1 MFNSNDPDFVV
12 WKVEVQRMHR
22 YVSKKFIGGVFS
34 YSIMWQLNVFD
45 ECSFIDSL
53 RQWIYIFI
61 PESHF
66 PHLECLLCV
75 TLINNTQFDWNY
87 SLLLLRVQKLRETGI
102 INPIKLIFIVHFI
115 KFLVMIKVFLVS
127 MRIPLLLSPYNH
139 LFI

>member
-12 WKVEVQRMHR
+12 WKIEVRRMHR
-22 YVSKKFIGGVFS
+22 YVSKKFPGGVFS
-34 YSIMWQLNVFD
+34 DSIMWQLNVFN

-53 RQWIYIFI
+53 RQWFYIFV

-75 TLINNTQFDWNY
+75 PLINNTQFAWDY
-87 SLLLLRVQKLRETGI
+87 SLLLLRVQKLREAGI

>member
-22 YVSKKFIGGVFS
+22 YVSKKFLGGVFS
-34 YSIMWQLNVFD
+34 DSIMWQLNVFD

-66 PHLECLLCV
+66 PHLECLLSAP
-75 TLINNTQFDWNY
+75 LINNTQFAWDY
-87 SLLLLRVQKLRETGI
+87 SLLLLRVQKLREAGI

-115 KFLVMIKVFLVS
+115 KFLEMIKVFLVS